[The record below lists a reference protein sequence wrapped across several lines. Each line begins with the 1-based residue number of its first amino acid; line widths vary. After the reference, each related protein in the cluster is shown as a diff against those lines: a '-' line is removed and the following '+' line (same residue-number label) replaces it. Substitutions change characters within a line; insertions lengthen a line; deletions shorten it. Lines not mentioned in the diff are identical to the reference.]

1 MRIELTR
8 DRLPELI
15 ALVEAI
21 ERHDHAPFRTL
32 PSELEDYFDSGLDTE
47 SLGLVVDGVL
57 AGYGVLRVPRDGGP
71 LRCSGGTHPD
81 FRGYGLGGQVVQFFD
96 DASKRLAKGRQD
108 ATMEIHVDEG
118 RDSLVDLLQRA
129 EFEPSGG
136 YVQLRRDLTEPRLP
150 VELPSFFT
158 IKPWSEVKD
167 TEVGQAYRE
176 TLVGLS
182 DALDSQFL
190 VPEWSFIIVDGR
202 SDRAKLAAYL
212 LSHKYEQDWSA
223 FGWSEG
229 YTEEMVV
236 LPDYRGL
243 HLATSLLNTA
253 ADAYQEA
260 GMEYAGL
267 DISVDA
273 QGDSP
278 MLELFTHFGYEPVR
292 STTLY
297 AKPVFPNGNTPSGG
311 SLSPAPPTD

>member
-8 DRLPELI
+8 DRMPELI

-21 ERHDHAPFRTL
+21 ERHDDAPFRTL
-32 PSELEDYFDSGLDTE
+32 PSELEDYFVAGLDME
-47 SLGLVVDGVL
+47 SLGIIVNGVL

-81 FRGYGLGGQVVQFFD
+81 FRGYGLGRQVIQFFN
-96 DASKRLAKGRQD
+96 DASKRLAKGQPD

-118 RDSLVDLLQRA
+118 RDSLIDLLQRA
-129 EFEPSGG
+129 EFEADGG
-136 YVQLRRDLTEPRLP
+136 YVQLRRDLSEPRLE
-150 VELPSFFT
+150 VELPSFFKLLT
-158 IKPWSEVKD
+158 WDEVD
-167 TEVGQAYRE
+167 GTEVGETYKE
-176 TLVGLS
+176 TLAEMS
-182 DALDSQFL
+182 DGMESQFFS
-190 VPEWSFIIVDGR
+190 PEWSFIIIDAK
-202 SDRAKLAAYL
+202 SDRTKLAAYL
-212 LSHKYEQDWSA
+212 LSHRYEQDWSA

-229 YTEEMVV
+229 YTEELVV

-253 ADAYQEA
+253 ANAYQES

-273 QGDSP
+273 NEDSP

-292 STTLY
+292 NTTLY
-297 AKPVFPNGNTPSGG
+297 TKRIFPRRDNG
-311 SLSPAPPTD
+311 

>member
-8 DRLPELI
+8 HRLPELI

-21 ERHDHAPFRTL
+21 EQHDHAPFRTL
-32 PSELEDYFDSGLDTE
+32 PSELEDYFDSGLETE

-57 AGYGVLRVPRDGGP
+57 AGYGVVRVPRDGSP

-81 FRGYGLGGQVVQFFD
+81 FRGYGLGRMVVEFFD
-96 DASKRLAKGRQD
+96 AAARRLAAGQPD

-118 RDSLVDLLQRA
+118 RDSLVDLLERA

-136 YVQLRRDLTEPRLP
+136 YVQLRRDLSEPRAA
-150 VELPSFFT
+150 VELPSFFRLV
-158 IKPWSEVKD
+158 PWSDVKD
-167 TEVGQAYRE
+167 TEVGAAYRE
-176 TLVGLS
+176 TLSGLS
-182 DALDSQFL
+182 DALESQFF
-190 VPEWSFIIVDGR
+190 VPEWSFVIVDGR

-229 YTEEMVV
+229 YTEELVV
-236 LPDYRGL
+236 MPDYRGL

-253 ADAYQEA
+253 ADSYQES
-260 GMEYAGL
+260 GLEYAGM

-273 QGDSP
+273 DGASP
-278 MLELFTHFGYEPVR
+278 MLDLFMHFGYEPVR

-297 AKPVFPNGNTPSGG
+297 AKRVFPAGQPPLSATASGEI
-311 SLSPAPPTD
+311 